1 MLRQTDTGCR
11 YDPQNALPVQA
22 ERRRHEDVR
31 AVSAIL
37 RSLEFTA
44 TVDDVEDVDV
54 EDPELF
60 L

>member
-1 MLRQTDTGCR
+1 MIHEMHSQFKQTTMT
-11 YDPQNALPVQA
+11 
-22 ERRRHEDVR
+22 RRLASCFSNSE
-31 AVSAIL
+31 

>member
-1 MLRQTDTGCR
+1 
-11 YDPQNALPVQA
+11 VQ
-22 ERRRHEDVR
+22 

-54 EDPELF
+54 EDPEWF